1 MMGTVDIVITIGRIF
16 DTLQKALS
24 LLILGG

>member
-1 MMGTVDIVITIGRIF
+1 MMGTVDIMITIGRVL

-24 LLILGG
+24 LLVLGG

>member
-16 DTLQKALS
+16 DTLQKALT
-24 LLILGG
+24 LLILRG